1 MLSSYA
7 VIHQSI
13 VNQSFPTAEPK
24 TLKRLIKV
32 VLAGYVGLVL
42 GCCALVGGAV
52 AGTYQLASM
61 ALPTSSH

>member
-7 VIHQSI
+7 VIHHS
-13 VNQSFPTAEPK
+13 VVSPSFPNAEPK
-24 TLKRLIKV
+24 ILKRIIKV
-32 VLAGYVGLVL
+32 LLKGYVGIVF

-61 ALPTSSH
+61 ALPSSN